1 MVFRLRRERC
11 AARCGRRQALAF
23 ASDRRERLRYS
34 RPGAQ
39 RRVALPLDLPEVSV
53 WFIIVLDLLVQ
64 VNSPQPDLA
73 MEASVIV
80 QTARHHASGG
90 DLDALVYVTPEGE
103 ESNGVT
109 RLYHAAGN
117 NWCAAVE
124 WLVEQGANVHLGQPS
139 DGFTPLQIAAS
150 QGHSDAAVLLLD
162 AGARADDRDQ
172 HGQTALHFASAGN
185 HPKMLKLLLQ
195 A

>member
-1 MVFRLRRERC
+1 MRRAGPRRRVKSCSGLLTFNIVQQPNLSFLFKSVGSSEDP
-11 AARCGRRQALAF
+11 AART
-23 ASDRRERLRYS
+23 
-34 RPGAQ
+34 
-39 RRVALPLDLPEVSV
+39 
-53 WFIIVLDLLVQ
+53 
-64 VNSPQPDLA
+64 A
-73 MEASVIV
+73 MEASFIV

-117 NWCAAVE
+117 NWCSAVE
-124 WLVEQGANVHLGQPS
+124 WLVEQGANVHLGRPS

-172 HGQTALHFASAGN
+172 HGQTALHFAAAGN

>member
-1 MVFRLRRERC
+1 
-11 AARCGRRQALAF
+11 
-23 ASDRRERLRYS
+23 
-34 RPGAQ
+34 
-39 RRVALPLDLPEVSV
+39 
-53 WFIIVLDLLVQ
+53 
-64 VNSPQPDLA
+64 
-73 MEASVIV
+73 MEASFIV
-80 QTARHHASGG
+80 QSARHHASGG

-117 NWCAAVE
+117 NWCSAVE
-124 WLVEQGANVHLGQPS
+124 WLVEQGANVHLGRPS

-172 HGQTALHFASAGN
+172 HGQTALHFAAAGN
-185 HPKMLKLLLQ
+185 HPKMLKLLLH

>member
-1 MVFRLRRERC
+1 MVFRV
-11 AARCGRRQALAF
+11 AANAAPRDAAGGKLF

-34 RPGAQ
+34 RGRAHG
-39 RRVALPLDLPEVSV
+39 RAPLYFNV
-53 WFIIVLDLLVQ
+53 WFIIVQQPTLIFLFKSRSR
-64 VNSPQPDLA
+64 SP
-73 MEASVIV
+73 
-80 QTARHHASGG
+80 
-90 DLDALVYVTPEGE
+90 
-103 ESNGVT
+103 N
-109 RLYHAAGN
+109 RLS
-117 NWCAAVE
+117 
-124 WLVEQGANVHLGQPS
+124 NVHLGQPS